1 MNQSA
6 KRTFPVSLLSCL
18 IAAAVPAVQAQVQ
31 QTESQ
36 ELEEVIVTAQKRAQ
50 SIVDVPLTISSLDG
64 QTLKDLG
71 IDRFDTLSDMIPGL
85 VVQQQSVN
93 NNGYVIRGITS
104 DDGSAPGAARV
115 SVYLNGTD
123 VSRSRA
129 SYFEVYDMER
139 IEVVKGP
146 QATLF
151 GTAASIGAMS
161 FITAKPQR
169 DFASE
174 LTVGAGDYGM
184 RKVEGMTTGGND
196 TVQGRFAFV
205 SRERDGYVEN
215 TSGEADLNGYDR
227 LAYRPS
233 LRITPNDALTID
245 LIYNY
250 DKAEDP
256 GTAFVSQN
264 LLFTDDAALSV
275 PDNDILG
282 MDDVGVDRTVKDFN
296 ATVSWDIDDH
306 LALTYI
312 GAWRDYDS
320 LEAFDADGTAFEVL
334 NFSEEATGDQISHE
348 LRLNFSGER
357 LNGFVGASYFQEE
370 AEQFVGFATE
380 EGLFLSC
387 AGALAAAGIESCNT
401 ASTTLLTGGLASA
414 LPYESYYANGADNR
428 SLNLF
433 ADISYQVTP
442 DLEATVGARWVEEER
457 ESSYRSALPL
467 SSLLSAQGI
476 DSDLFFG
483 LLLNTQGET
492 IDGDADDSAVLP
504 RFNLLYSLNDSVNL
518 YGTVSLGQRSE
529 VVDMSSGVKSII
541 PAEEI
546 TNYEFGLKGRLEEV
560 ALDYALAIFYQ
571 DYENFQVNVVD
582 QDSGQI
588 RTENA
593 GSATNTG
600 IEMDLRWS
608 VSENLMLLA
617 NAAYIDAGID
627 DDADNGIY
635 AGNQFRLQPEV
646 TGALSYL
653 YERPIN
659 ADLIFTSSG
668 SWSYRSSVYFDIENR
683 FEEDAVDLLNLRAGI
698 AANDYNWS
706 LTLAASN
713 LLDEEYIMDAGNTGD
728 AFGFPTYIQGAPRT
742 LSLEFSKRI
751 GAF

>member
-1 MNQSA
+1 MNKAA
-6 KRTFPVSLLSCL
+6 KRTFPVSILPCL
-18 IAAAVPAVQAQVQ
+18 IGAAAAPSVQAQDID
-31 QTESQ
+31 SQ
-36 ELEEVIVTAQKRAQ
+36 MLEEVIVTAQKREQ

-64 QTLKDLG
+64 ETLKDLG
-71 IDRFDTLSDMIPGL
+71 IDRFDSLSDMVPGL

-161 FITAKPQR
+161 FITARPQQE
-169 DFASE
+169 FASE
-174 LTVGAGDYGM
+174 LTVGAGDYDM
-184 RKVEGMTTGGND
+184 RKVEGMVTGGSD
-196 TVQGRFAFV
+196 TVQGRLAFV
-205 SRERDGYVEN
+205 SRERDGTVEN
-215 TSGEADLNGYDR
+215 SSGEADLNGYER
-227 LAYRPS
+227 FAYRPS
-233 LRITPNDALTID
+233 LRIAPSDDLTID
-245 LIYNY
+245 LVYNY

-256 GTAFVSQN
+256 GTAFVN
-264 LLFTDDAALSV
+264 RAFLFTDDAALSV

-282 MDDVGVDRTVKDFN
+282 MDDIGVDRTVKDFN
-296 ATVSWDIDDH
+296 ATVSWDISDS

-312 GAWRDYDS
+312 GAQRDYDS
-320 LEAFDADGTAFEVL
+320 LEAFDADGTGFEVL
-334 NFSEEATGDQISHE
+334 NFSEKATGDQSSHE
-348 LRLNFSGER
+348 LRLNFSGDQ
-357 LNGFVGASYFQEE
+357 LNGFVGASYFEEE

-380 EGLFLSC
+380 EGLYLSC
-387 AGALAAAGIESCNT
+387 AGAFAPAIESCEPNAT
-401 ASTTLLTGGLASA
+401 ALLSGGLLSA
-414 LPYESYYANGADNR
+414 LPYESFYANGADNS

-433 ADISYQVTP
+433 ADVSYRITP
-442 DLEATVGARWVEEER
+442 KLEATVGARLVEEER
-457 ESSYRSALPL
+457 ESSYRSALPPSAIL
-467 SSLLSAQGI
+467 AAQGI
-476 DSDLFFG
+476 NSDLFFG
-483 LLLNTQGET
+483 LALNTQGET
-492 IDGDADDSAVLP
+492 IEGDTDNSAVLP
-504 RFNLLYSLNDSVNL
+504 RFNLLYTLNDSANL
-518 YGTVSLGQRSE
+518 YGTVSRGERSE
-529 VVDMSSGVKSII
+529 VIDVSAGVQNII

-546 TNYEFGLKGRLEEV
+546 TNYEFGLKGRLSDA
-560 ALDYALAIFYQ
+560 ALDYSLAVFYQ

-600 IEMDLRWS
+600 IEADLRWS
-608 VSENLMLLA
+608 ASENLTLLA

-627 DDADNGIY
+627 DDSNNGIY
-635 AGNQFRLQPEV
+635 AGNQFRLQPEF
-646 TGALSYL
+646 TGAVSYI
-653 YERPIN
+653 YETPISSG
-659 ADLIFTSSG
+659 LLFTSSG

-698 AANDYNWS
+698 AASDRNWA
-706 LTLAASN
+706 LNLAASN

-742 LSLEFSKRI
+742 LSLEFSKRF